1 MFDNKKSGWVKS
13 REDDKKIQT
22 KEEVARQF
30 LKNESDKQKT
40 TERAYD
46 RKQDDS
52 NFDKKTGGRGVEA
65 KV

>member
-30 LKNESDKQKT
+30 LKNESDKLKA

-52 NFDKKTGGRGVEA
+52 NFDKKTGGRN
-65 KV
+65 

>member
-30 LKNESDKQKT
+30 LKNESDK
-40 TERAYD
+40 
-46 RKQDDS
+46 
-52 NFDKKTGGRGVEA
+52 
-65 KV
+65 

>member
-30 LKNESDKQKT
+30 LKNESDKLKA

-46 RKQDDS
+46 RK
-52 NFDKKTGGRGVEA
+52 
-65 KV
+65 